1 MPLWVSFGVK
11 TDKIVYSMDDNELNK
26 LFDMTEEGEENAVE
40 GKPAR
45 KSIFARFKK
54 NKADKKSSKKG
65 ILDDVLDF
73 SDDDE
78 EHELPE
84 EPAEEAKEENKPEE
98 VSIDQEVKEET
109 EAPAEEAS
117 DEVEETAEE
126 AASEDKEGEPEEET
140 DSEPEEEQEGEE
152 EDQQVDEDSEAEDEE
167 VIEEK
172 AAAASHK
179 AKYRLKKPD
188 VNIPMPSRRTVLAI
202 ILVLLL
208 AGIGLCLAF
217 LPAFRVKYMKID
229 GNTVVSDQEILE
241 ATKLKYNAH
250 LLAGVSGNI
259 LDVLKLNYGK
269 TEERIKREN
278 PYIRDI
284 EISVTLPST
293 VNIRVDERAKISY
306 VKTPDG
312 YAALDKEGTVLELSS
327 EPGEVR
333 PVISGLL
340 VDSATLGKK
349 CTIEN
354 ITDYQRA
361 IIVLGA
367 ILQVDNSTIE
377 NEYHMFANT
386 EEIRILPSGYMFL
399 TIYTPLGS
407 LLQVKLNSTESITDD
422 MTWLHYA
429 LVSGGFENLPDG
441 SLDMTGDEVIYRP
454 Y

>member
-1 MPLWVSFGVK
+1 
-11 TDKIVYSMDDNELNK
+11 MDDNELNR
-26 LFDMTEEGEENAVE
+26 LFDMTDEGEGNADK

-65 ILDDVLDF
+65 LLDDVLDF

-78 EHELPE
+78 DIE
-84 EPAEEAKEENKPEE
+84 EAEEVVEETADKTLPDPAAE
-98 VSIDQEVKEET
+98 DQDSKEET
-109 EAPAEEAS
+109 EAPSEAETPAEKESETEEEAAPEDNEGEVAEEADAES
-117 DEVEETAEE
+117 VEEDKADEEEEAQEEESSEPAEE
-126 AASEDKEGEPEEET
+126 ELE
-140 DSEPEEEQEGEE
+140 
-152 EDQQVDEDSEAEDEE
+152 
-167 VIEEK
+167 EEK
-172 AAAASHK
+172 AAAVSHK

-188 VNIPMPSRRTVLAI
+188 VDIPMPSRRTILAI
-202 ILVLLL
+202 ILVVLLV
-208 AGIGLCLAF
+208 GIGLCLAF

-284 EISVTLPST
+284 DISVTLPST
-293 VNIRVDERAKISY
+293 VNIRIDERAKISY